1 MRGGLMGWGRAGQRP
16 PFPFPWPRLRAAI
29 TSSAHFVPGVCEQ
42 RRRRTRRGEGGGGR
56 RAGAARAP
64 PLPPLLLLRSR
75 GSAAAC
81 CLWQRQR
88 KPRSRACVRAGVRGC
103 AGRECVRV
111 SKMARTAWVGRCRG
125 GWATEKGGRALAG
138 GAPAT
143 GGAPGARRGAT
154 ALRLP
159 PPCHRLRERCR
170 VRGETPGPAG
180 APLRAPPGLL
190 GLPSGLGGLGARR
203 AEGNWV
209 SEGRCGAAG
218 AVFPSDPRE
227 ILGAATPP
235 SWVPAASPPPGG
247 AGGLGGLR
255 SLVSSP
261 PPACSDSFHPAF
273 VPSSSGAGAGAACAR
288 GSPGPRGRPHGA
300 AAPAGAFPR
309 ASRRAAPRGLRAGL
323 FEGSPAILTFPYWP
337 PPPPPSPVPRLII
350 N

>member
-1 MRGGLMGWGRAGQRP
+1 MPRRVGDGKGGPGSRWGGPGYRGG
-16 PFPFPWPRLRAAI
+16 
-29 TSSAHFVPGVCEQ
+29 
-42 RRRRTRRGEGGGGR
+42 
-56 RAGAARAP
+56 
-64 PLPPLLLLRSR
+64 SR
-75 GSAAAC
+75 GSPRGHRFAA
-81 CLWQRQR
+81 
-88 KPRSRACVRAGVRGC
+88 
-103 AGRECVRV
+103 
-111 SKMARTAWVGRCRG
+111 
-125 GWATEKGGRALAG
+125 
-138 GAPAT
+138 
-143 GGAPGARRGAT
+143 
-154 ALRLP
+154 P
-159 PPCHRLRERCR
+159 PPRHRLRERCR

-227 ILGAATPP
+227 ILGAAMPP
-235 SWVPAASPPPGG
+235 SWVPAASPNPGG

-255 SLVSSP
+255 SPVSSP
-261 PPACSDSFHPAF
+261 PPACSDPFHPAF

>member
-1 MRGGLMGWGRAGQRP
+1 MPRRVGDGKGGPGSRRGG
-16 PFPFPWPRLRAAI
+16 
-29 TSSAHFVPGVCEQ
+29 PGY
-42 RRRRTRRGEGGGGR
+42 RGG
-56 RAGAARAP
+56 
-64 PLPPLLLLRSR
+64 SR
-75 GSAAAC
+75 GSPRGHRFAA
-81 CLWQRQR
+81 
-88 KPRSRACVRAGVRGC
+88 PPP
-103 AGRECVRV
+103 
-111 SKMARTAWVGRCRG
+111 
-125 GWATEKGGRALAG
+125 
-138 GAPAT
+138 PAT
-143 GGAPGARRGAT
+143 ASGSGAGCGGKPP
-154 ALRLP
+154 ALLEP
-159 PPCHRLRERCR
+159 PP
-170 VRGETPGPAG
+170 P
-180 APLRAPPGLL
+180 RAPPGLL

-218 AVFPSDPRE
+218 TVFPSDPRE

-235 SWVPAASPPPGG
+235 SWVPAASPNPGG

-261 PPACSDSFHPAF
+261 PPACSDPFHPAF
-273 VPSSSGAGAGAACAR
+273 IPSSSGAGAACAR